1 MHIPVKAHSVAF
13 FLAKTRQYEI
23 PVGIWVANN
32 PQYLN
37 SFISMKYNDTNEY
50 KRSKEQVT
58 NNDPLLFKQR
68 PGIKYNPCNFCCDFL
83 FLVDV
88 NEWIT
93 HWMFTCRSV
102 YIYPSIHDSA
112 YTHSHASEEENR
124 TRIRRKNCKTSVKA
138 HFHSRKISTDRK
150 FSENI
155 IVKSWKF
162 PTSKFFSRRKIFPS
176 ANHILQYFLSAEN
189 FPECKWALRLVFTGV
204 LTYKECAAGRL

>member
-93 HWMFTCRSV
+93 HWMFTGGF
-102 YIYPSIHDSA
+102 IFTHLFMTQL
-112 YTHSHASEEENR
+112 THSHASEEENR
-124 TRIRRKNCKTSVKA
+124 TRNRSKNCKTSVKA
-138 HFHSRKISTDRK
+138 HLHSRKISTDRK
-150 FSENI
+150 FSENS
-155 IVKSWKF
+155 IVISWKF
-162 PTSKFFSRRKIFPS
+162 PTSKFFSDGKFIS
-176 ANHILQYFLSAEN
+176 ANYILQYFLSAEN
-189 FPECKWALRLVFTGV
+189 FPEWKWALRLVFTGV